1 MRSLFA
7 LLGIF
12 VLSPTSAVEAPVT
25 VQATPTSQYFI
36 VGKAGAAEQPE
47 LILKRVKRGESSY
60 FRYRYDCAARTTRA
74 LASADTL
81 EALGDSSREGNLLPV
96 AEGSIAYQ
104 LWTYAC
110 GK

>member
-1 MRSLFA
+1 MRTLFA
-7 LLGIF
+7 LLGLLA
-12 VLSPTSAVEAPVT
+12 LSTACADGAPVT
-25 VQATPTSQYFI
+25 VQASPTLQYFI
-36 VGKAGAAEQPE
+36 VGKAGTAEQPE

-60 FRYRYDCAARTTRA
+60 FRYRYDCATRTTRA

-81 EALGDSSREGNLLPV
+81 EALGDSRRETNLLPV

-104 LWTYAC
+104 LWAYAC